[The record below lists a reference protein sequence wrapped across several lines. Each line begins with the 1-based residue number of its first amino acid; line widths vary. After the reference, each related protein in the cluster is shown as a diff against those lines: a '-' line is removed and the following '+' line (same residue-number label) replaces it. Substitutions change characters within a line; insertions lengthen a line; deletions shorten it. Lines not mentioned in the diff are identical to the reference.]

1 MILNAATELCFL
13 LVSVV
18 GACMNVFGDRKADI
32 FVTTKTC
39 VLLFELVTV
48 LFFAYT
54 ESCGRNFRGGLI

>member
-18 GACMNVFGDRKADI
+18 GACMNVLGDRKAD
-32 FVTTKTC
+32 FSVTTKTC

-48 LFFAYT
+48 LFLAYT